1 MTLVRGR
8 AEYHV
13 YEPDAEHEMQA
24 CERVLNNRAGRL
36 KTFCDHATKLG
47 TGTGNV
53 KLGWTKHYTG
63 IEQRTVCVC
72 VLNKITLDIKD

>member
-24 CERVLNNRAGRL
+24 RERVLNNRAGRL
-36 KTFCDHATKLG
+36 KTVCDYATKLG
-47 TGTGNV
+47 TGTGYV
-53 KLGWTKHYTG
+53 ELGWTKHDTG
-63 IEQRTVCVC
+63 IEQRIVYVCS
-72 VLNKITLDIKD
+72 NKSKQDFN